1 MTDLKITFDSQT
13 PSEDR
18 KIVNR
23 LYPQELPDLFRGEQ
37 LIMVGRYRNPNSVT
51 VELTGLVADKTRSLD
66 LRAELGDAEST
77 RRNGFVA
84 TLWATRRI
92 GEIIDELDLNGQ
104 NKELV
109 DELVALSLE
118 HGIMTPYTSFLAD

>member
-1 MTDLKITFDSQT
+1 M
-13 PSEDR
+13 
-18 KIVNR
+18 
-23 LYPQELPDLFRGEQ
+23 
-37 LIMVGRYRNPNSVT
+37 
-51 VELTGLVADKTRSLD
+51 
-66 LRAELGDAEST
+66 
-77 RRNGFVA
+77 A

-118 HGIMTPYTSFLAD
+118 HGIMTPYTSFLADENVSLNDRQRLLTETESLSRSGLSIVSGRGGF